1 MIQQKSSI
9 VPHPLWQIGGSVVLA
24 IAYYGMAEISRHL
37 ASTPQNV
44 TPVWPPD
51 GIAAGAVLL
60 FGNWIGYGVLLGSFL
75 ANFWAFR
82 DPTSFLSLVIST
94 LPVLGIA
101 IGTTLGTL
109 LGSFLLRKTTNL
121 HYPLERVADVFKF
134 LILTGMVGP
143 IINATVGV
151 ACLALSG
158 KVPWPAYGTVWL
170 TWWISNVSGI
180 FIVTPIL
187 LSWGQFIQKN
197 RHPIRQWLSLSST
210 GCTQQVGEELV
221 LRDSLLSTGYR
232 KRNFFKIWLRSE
244 SPLPNPHY
252 PLSPEETPPS
262 PVPSP
267 QSPIPNPQS
276 PIPSPQSP
284 VPNPQSPAN
293 LLRFWLIVESLILM
307 GLVILIT
314 KVAFGKGYHLEY
326 MLIPTLIWSAFRLGQ
341 PGATLLTFI
350 VAAIAVIATVNG
362 KGGFVSAD
370 LNQSLMQLQS
380 FIGVITLTILVL
392 TATIA
397 ERTQAETKLRLAF
410 AELARTNETLEV
422 RVQERTEELN
432 EKNTTLKQALQTLK
446 RTQLQMIQSE
456 KMSALGQM
464 VAGVAH
470 EINNPVNFIYGNLT
484 HLSEYIQDLFRA
496 LQLYQQHYPNPPQ
509 TLHTELDKL
518 ELEFLQEDLT
528 NIFESM
534 KIGTERISTIVVSL
548 RNFSRLDEAE
558 LKAVDIHEGIDSTL
572 VILQHR
578 LQETSD
584 RPQIQLIKEYGQL
597 PLIEC
602 NAGSLNQVFMN
613 LLNNAVDGLEESNQG
628 RSFPDI
634 LANPNTIW
642 IKTRQIDTNQVKI
655 IISDNGIGI
664 PKEIRSKLFD
674 PFFTTKPVGKGT
686 GLGLFMSYQIVT
698 QKHSG
703 NLWCESTVG
712 KGTKFVIEIPIKA
725 QKIA

>member
-1 MIQQKSSI
+1 MIQQKSPI
-9 VPHPLWQIGGSVVLA
+9 FPYRLRQIGGIVVLA

-75 ANFWAFR
+75 ANFWAFQ

-121 HYPLERVADVFKF
+121 HYPLERVPEVFKF
-134 LILTGMVGP
+134 LILTSMVGP

-158 KVPWPAYGTVWL
+158 KVPWTAYGAVWL

-180 FIVTPIL
+180 FIVSPIL
-187 LSWGQFIQKN
+187 LSWGQFFQKN
-197 RHPIRQWLSLSST
+197 RHLIWQWLSLSST
-210 GCTQQVGEELV
+210 SE
-221 LRDSLLSTGYR
+221 D
-232 KRNFFKIWLRSE
+232 SE
-244 SPLPNPHY
+244 SLPHIRY
-252 PLSPEETPPS
+252 SR
-262 PVPSP
+262 
-267 QSPIPNPQS
+267 
-276 PIPSPQSP
+276 
-284 VPNPQSPAN
+284 AN
-293 LLRFWLIVESLILM
+293 SRRLRFSLIVEP
-307 GLVILIT
+307 VILIGLVFLIG

-326 MLIPTLIWSAFRLGQ
+326 MLIPMLIWSAFRLGQ

-362 KGGFVSAD
+362 KGGFVAAD

-422 RVQERTEELN
+422 RVQQRTEELN
-432 EKNTTLKQALQTLK
+432 ERNTTLKQTLQTLK
-446 RTQLQMIQSE
+446 RTQLQMLQSE

-470 EINNPVNFIYGNLT
+470 EINNPVSFIHGNLT
-484 HLSEYIQDLFRA
+484 YLSEHIQNLLRA
-496 LQLYQQHYPNPPQ
+496 LQAYQQHYPNPPQ
-509 TLHTELDKL
+509 ALHAELDKL
-518 ELEFLQEDLT
+518 ELDFLREDMTKILQ
-528 NIFESM
+528 SM
-534 KIGTERISTIVVSL
+534 KIGTERIDTIVLSL
-548 RNFSRLDEAE
+548 RNFSRLDESE
-558 LKAVDIHEGIDSTL
+558 LKAVDIHQGIDSTL

-578 LQETSD
+578 LQATGD
-584 RPQIQLIKEYGQL
+584 RPEIQVIKEYGQL

-602 NAGSLNQVFMN
+602 DAGCLNQVFMS
-613 LLNNAVDGLEESNQG
+613 LLNNAVDALEESNQG
-628 RSFPDI
+628 RSFQDI
-634 LANPNTIW
+634 SANPNTIW
-642 IKTRQIDTNQVKI
+642 VESRKIDTNQVMI
-655 IISDNGIGI
+655 MISDNGIGI
-664 PKEIRSKLFD
+664 SKEIRSKLFD
-674 PFFTTKPVGKGT
+674 PFFSTKPVGKGT

-698 QKHSG
+698 EKHGG
-703 NLWCESTVG
+703 NLWCDSTIG
-712 KGTKFVIEIPIKA
+712 QGTKFVIEIPVKA
-725 QKIA
+725 KRIV

>member
-1 MIQQKSSI
+1 M
-9 VPHPLWQIGGSVVLA
+9 
-24 IAYYGMAEISRHL
+24 
-37 ASTPQNV
+37 
-44 TPVWPPD
+44 
-51 GIAAGAVLL
+51 
-60 FGNWIGYGVLLGSFL
+60 
-75 ANFWAFR
+75 
-82 DPTSFLSLVIST
+82 
-94 LPVLGIA
+94 
-101 IGTTLGTL
+101 
-109 LGSFLLRKTTNL
+109 
-121 HYPLERVADVFKF
+121 
-134 LILTGMVGP
+134 
-143 IINATVGV
+143 
-151 ACLALSG
+151 
-158 KVPWPAYGTVWL
+158 
-170 TWWISNVSGI
+170 
-180 FIVTPIL
+180 
-187 LSWGQFIQKN
+187 
-197 RHPIRQWLSLSST
+197 
-210 GCTQQVGEELV
+210 
-221 LRDSLLSTGYR
+221 
-232 KRNFFKIWLRSE
+232 
-244 SPLPNPHY
+244 
-252 PLSPEETPPS
+252 
-262 PVPSP
+262 
-267 QSPIPNPQS
+267 
-276 PIPSPQSP
+276 
-284 VPNPQSPAN
+284 
-293 LLRFWLIVESLILM
+293 VESIILM

-362 KGGFVSAD
+362 KGGFVSKD

-410 AELARTNETLEV
+410 AELARTNENLEV

-484 HLSEYIQDLFRA
+484 HLSEYIQGLFRA

-528 NIFESM
+528 NILDSM
-534 KIGTERISTIVVSL
+534 QIGTERISTIVVSL

-578 LQETSD
+578 LQETSN

-698 QKHSG
+698 QNHGG

-725 QKIA
+725 QRIL

>member
-1 MIQQKSSI
+1 MIQQKSPIFSYR
-9 VPHPLWQIGGSVVLA
+9 LRQIGGTVVLA

-37 ASTPQNV
+37 ASTPQDV

-109 LGSFLLRKTTNL
+109 LGAFLLRKTTNFN
-121 HYPLERVADVFKF
+121 YPLERVTDVFKF

-151 ACLALSG
+151 ACLALSD
-158 KVPWPAYGTVWL
+158 KVPWTAYGTVWL

-180 FIVTPIL
+180 FIVSPIL

-197 RHPIRQWLSLSST
+197 RHSSGQWLSLSSIS
-210 GCTQQVGEELV
+210 EDSENLPH
-221 LRDSLLSTGYR
+221 LRHSR
-232 KRNFFKIWLRSE
+232 
-244 SPLPNPHY
+244 
-252 PLSPEETPPS
+252 
-262 PVPSP
+262 
-267 QSPIPNPQS
+267 
-276 PIPSPQSP
+276 
-284 VPNPQSPAN
+284 AN
-293 LLRFWLIVESLILM
+293 SRRFRLWLIVEPVILM
-307 GLVILIT
+307 ALVILIT
-314 KVAFGKGYHLEY
+314 KVAFGEGYQLEY
-326 MLIPTLIWSAFRLGQ
+326 MLIPVLIWSAFRLGQ

-350 VAAIAVIATVNG
+350 VAAIAVIATVNS
-362 KGGFVSAD
+362 KGGFVAAD
-370 LNQSLMQLQS
+370 LNQSLLQLQS

-422 RVQERTEELN
+422 RVQQRTEELN
-432 EKNTTLKQALQTLK
+432 QKNTTLKQTLQTLK

-464 VAGVAH
+464 VAGIAH
-470 EINNPVNFIYGNLT
+470 EINNPVSFIDGNLT
-484 HLSEYIQDLFRA
+484 YLSEHIQGLLRA
-496 LQLYQQHYPNPPQ
+496 LQVYQQHYPNPPIA
-509 TLHTELDKL
+509 LHAELDKL
-518 ELEFLQEDLT
+518 ELDFLREDLAK
-528 NIFESM
+528 ILQSM
-534 KIGTERISTIVVSL
+534 KIGTERICTIVLSL

-558 LKAVDIHEGIDSTL
+558 LKAVEIHQGIDSTL

-578 LQETSD
+578 LQATAD
-584 RPQIQLIKEYGQL
+584 RPQIQVIKEYGQL

-602 NAGSLNQVFMN
+602 DAGSLNQVFMN
-613 LLNNAVDGLEESNQG
+613 LLSNAVDALEESNQG
-628 RSFPDI
+628 RLFQDI
-634 LANPNTIW
+634 SANPNVIW
-642 IKTRQIDTNQVKI
+642 IQTRQLDINQVMI
-655 IISDNGIGI
+655 MISDNGIGI
-664 PKEIRSKLFD
+664 SKEIRSKLFD

-698 QKHSG
+698 EKHGG
-703 NLWCESTVG
+703 NLSCDSTIG
-712 KGTKFVIEIPIKA
+712 QGTKFLIKIPVKA
-725 QKIA
+725 QRID